1 MKKQILMVAAV
12 ALALGSCSKTETTGA
27 AQGGVIGFAGS
38 GIDNITKAGDL
49 ATSDNSF
56 NKFYVYGGYQPTV
69 GNAVTSFDKVEVSH
83 SGDKWT
89 YSPVRYWINGTW
101 KFEAYSTSAEA
112 DANVSEASWS
122 YTGGLKFTVNSDN
135 SHQGDLVYGAPTSNN
150 ISVADATQPQSPV
163 SLKFKHLL
171 SKIQFKFT
179 LDNSVSAYTVKL
191 SDFKVYGM
199 FTNGNFANATLSVG
213 TTKAEEASAYTG
225 FATEGGEKVE
235 ANGLVAGPF
244 YVIPQEV
251 KTGDEAFAITFNAVV
266 TDGENTLKNG
276 TVTAVVPQGADGAH
290 ASWVAQNFYQYSA
303 TIGLENIKDDENPDE
318 NFQPIVFKVELE
330 PWVNMVDVPAALDKT
345 TQEP

>member
-12 ALALGSCSKTETTGA
+12 ALALGGCSKTETTGA

-49 ATSDNSF
+49 DDDSF
-56 NKFYVYGGYQPTV
+56 TKFYVYGGYQPT
-69 GNAVTSFDKVEVSH
+69 GGSAVTSFDKVEVSK
-83 SGDKWT
+83 SGDDWT
-89 YSPVRYWINGTW
+89 YTPVRYWINGTW
-101 KFEAYSTSAEA
+101 KFEAYSTSAETDA
-112 DANVSEASWS
+112 DNVSDASWT
-122 YTGGLKFTVNSDN
+122 YTKGLKFTVNSDN
-135 SHQGDLVYGAPTSNN
+135 SHQGDLVYGAPTTE
-150 ISVADATQPQSPV
+150 ISVTDATQTQGPV

-179 LDNSVSAYTVKL
+179 LDKTVSAYTVKL

-199 FTNGNFANATLSVG
+199 ITNGSFADATLSAG

-225 FATEGGEKVE
+225 FATEGGEEVV

-244 YVIPQEV
+244 YVIPQDV
-251 KTGDEAFAITFNAVV
+251 KTGNEAFAITFNAVV

-276 TVTAVVPQGADGAH
+276 TVTAVVPQGVDGAH
-290 ASWVAQNFYQYSA
+290 TSWLAQNFYQYSA

-318 NFQPIVFKVELE
+318 NFQPIVFEVELE
-330 PWVNMVDVPAALDKT
+330 PWVDMVDVPAALDKT
-345 TQEP
+345 TPEP

>member
-1 MKKQILMVAAV
+1 MVAAV
-12 ALALGSCSKTETTGA
+12 ALALGGCSKTETTGA

-56 NKFYVYGGYQPTV
+56 NKFYVYGGYQPTD
-69 GNAVTSFDKVEVSH
+69 GSAVTSFDKVEVSK
-83 SGDKWT
+83 SEDNWT
-89 YSPVRYWINGTW
+89 YNPVRYWINGTW
-101 KFEAYSTSAEA
+101 KFEAYSTSAETNT
-112 DANVSEASWS
+112 DNVSDASWT
-122 YTGGLKFTVNSDN
+122 YTDGLKFTVNSDN

-150 ISVADATQPQSPV
+150 ISVTDATETQSPV

-179 LDNSVSAYTVKL
+179 LDNTVSAYTVKL

-199 FTNGNFANATLSVG
+199 ITNGSFVNATLSVG
-213 TTKAEEASAYTG
+213 TIKAEEASAYTG
-225 FATEGGEKVE
+225 FATEGGEEVE

-251 KTGDEAFAITFNAVV
+251 KTGDDAFAITFNAVV
-266 TDGENTLKNG
+266 TDGENILKNG

-318 NFQPIVFKVELE
+318 NFQPIVFEVDQLETWQETPTNIDTELD
-330 PWVNMVDVPAALDKT
+330 DVQP
-345 TQEP
+345 